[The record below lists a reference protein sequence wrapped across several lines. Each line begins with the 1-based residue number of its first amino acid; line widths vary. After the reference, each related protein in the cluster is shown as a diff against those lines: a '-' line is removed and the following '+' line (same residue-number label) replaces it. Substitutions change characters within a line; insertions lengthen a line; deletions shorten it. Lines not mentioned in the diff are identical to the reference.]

1 MGKIRRRK
9 ILYNEIEK
17 VVKQGLEMKNTAIIA
32 LADTIRKY
40 SRLMAQMKHNDF
52 SQLCR
57 LGAKYVWLPVETL
70 FLGCG

>member
-1 MGKIRRRK
+1 
-9 ILYNEIEK
+9 
-17 VVKQGLEMKNTAIIA
+17 MKNTAIIA

-57 LGAKYVWLPVETL
+57 LGAKYVWLPQDSWVVDRFHLAVFSHGGERERQKHRERGRVL
-70 FLGCG
+70 